1 MNVYVHTLYAHS
13 VNVYG
18 HKDSENE
25 KTLLR
30 HKAKTFLLHKAPSL
44 LFPLWSCLRCV
55 NEAFAHSVGFC
66 MSAEGKVLFFTGSN
80 SSREKI
86 LSCGQIQ

>member
-30 HKAKTFLLHKAPSL
+30 HKAKTFPPIQSSITVISA
-44 LFPLWSCLRCV
+44 V
-55 NEAFAHSVGFC
+55 V
-66 MSAEGKVLFFTGSN
+66 MSEMCK
-80 SSREKI
+80 
-86 LSCGQIQ
+86 